1 MKKLLVRMSCN
12 LTGSVRQP
20 TQNPQFSFHFFRV
33 YLFHFYRCQCFPE
46 ADMIEAFNKMDG
58 DGDGFVNKEEFL
70 DWFQHTEFWDAQK
83 LQAETAAEAAT
94 GPSLNCPKDAS
105 LTTHLVFLAT
115 WPLVFMVT
123 FTLPNVRLPGNASL
137 CLLTFLGS
145 IFWLGIFSYIMVECA
160 TIAGD
165 TLGIPSAVMGLTVLA
180 AGTSVPDLL
189 SSIIVAQQ
197 GEGDM
202 AVSSSVGSNIFDI
215 LVGLPFPWLV
225 FCACYGENVKVA
237 AKTLLLDVCI
247 LVGMVAFVIACV
259 AYNKWKMT
267 RSLGY
272 SMFTLYFVFVAQ
284 ALWRNPQLNPNA
296 T

>member
-1 MKKLLVRMSCN
+1 LQLLTSNKPLSQSVGMSAVSRITGSVDEVFNQIDTSKDGTIDATELAQLLTKLGVKAAESELHTLFQTIDLNHSGLIEYHEFQIWYLASEHRLLQDLESAFLDCDTNGDQEIDLHEMKKLLVRMSCN
-12 LTGSVRQP
+12 LT
-20 TQNPQFSFHFFRV
+20 
-33 YLFHFYRCQCFPE
+33 E

-189 SSIIVAQQ
+189 SRCPDGI
-197 GEGDM
+197 EW
-202 AVSSSVGSNIFDI
+202 VSQI
-215 LVGLPFPWLV
+215 L
-225 FCACYGENVKVA
+225 
-237 AKTLLLDVCI
+237 I
-247 LVGMVAFVIACV
+247 
-259 AYNKWKMT
+259 
-267 RSLGY
+267 
-272 SMFTLYFVFVAQ
+272 FVFWH
-284 ALWRNPQLNPNA
+284 LI
-296 T
+296 